1 MSKEPVSH
9 HYLPQFYLKSFAFE
23 FSKKK
28 KLYRV
33 YSYDKEFQRVVISK
47 QLRRYVAKSTEILW
61 ICLVKKTFLLKS
73 LFQS

>member
-33 YSYDKEFQRVVISK
+33 YSYDKEFQRVVIPK
-47 QLRRYVAKSTEILW
+47 TTKEICCEKHRNTLDM
-61 ICLVKKTFLLKS
+61 LGEK
-73 LFQS
+73 